1 MSAEQTDYISIV
13 VPKGAKISLYWSENP
28 QRNLFWLQNAQKFD
42 ELFQVELKLFGDQ
55 TQHTLA
61 AEATREQI
69 SKTLMEVHNIEL
81 QKLKQTYEDQLS
93 KQNVHHVE
101 EIRRLQSA
109 FDGKD
114 DKQQLIAMLDHQNEL
129 NRKHIAEINANNSK
143 ELLTQIDMM
152 KTIDAS
158 KSQQITRLEEENKH
172 QKAEIDNLKSK
183 IPKKHL
189 TVAKTGGIAEDE
201 AVECIAS
208 IVPSYVK
215 DISNHKKHTATTHGD
230 RHILTKSS
238 ETNPANM
245 LLEVKSG
252 FDNIHIDEIER
263 FNRNIRQDS
272 EGYINSGFFLSL
284 KVKIPYKPDAVTWEI
299 IEREGKPPIPVIW
312 VHSDD
317 EITIKSAAV
326 SLVQMQALCTKI
338 FESRK
343 KSNAGEAILAYQND
357 MEKIRLGFPSIVAF
371 FKSREDV
378 LIKRIDTLQGMIDDI
393 QNERAEVQD
402 MYEKVDNIIKN
413 VQFLREMPIPD
424 SAMEAFER
432 ILKTKRE
439 KDPDFQASMIKI
451 NDFSGNARSLIQ
463 KAGINNLK
471 ERYKANSPVKP
482 LEETIDASKDKRESS
497 TKIQPAPKKQKK

>member
-1 MSAEQTDYISIV
+1 
-13 VPKGAKISLYWSENP
+13 
-28 QRNLFWLQNAQKFD
+28 
-42 ELFQVELKLFGDQ
+42 
-55 TQHTLA
+55 
-61 AEATREQI
+61 
-69 SKTLMEVHNIEL
+69 
-81 QKLKQTYEDQLS
+81 TYEDQLS

-312 VHSDD
+312 V
-317 EITIKSAAV
+317 
-326 SLVQMQALCTKI
+326 
-338 FESRK
+338 
-343 KSNAGEAILAYQND
+343 Y
-357 MEKIRLGFPSIVAF
+357 
-371 FKSREDV
+371 
-378 LIKRIDTLQGMIDDI
+378 
-393 QNERAEVQD
+393 
-402 MYEKVDNIIKN
+402 
-413 VQFLREMPIPD
+413 
-424 SAMEAFER
+424 
-432 ILKTKRE
+432 
-439 KDPDFQASMIKI
+439 
-451 NDFSGNARSLIQ
+451 
-463 KAGINNLK
+463 
-471 ERYKANSPVKP
+471 
-482 LEETIDASKDKRESS
+482 
-497 TKIQPAPKKQKK
+497 